1 MFVNLSL
8 EDGMGDDVLARF
20 VNERDGYEV
29 TIITAPEEVL
39 KEDGP
44 VVNQISDDRITIIF
58 ADEYIERRLEIAH
71 EKNHEEFG
79 NAAFGIG
86 LAFIVSQALEAA
98 ENAFNSGR

>member
-1 MFVNLSL
+1 MNISFN
-8 EDGMGDDVLARF
+8 EEFDEDVLARF
-20 VNERDGYEV
+20 VNEKDGYEV

-44 VVNQISDDRITIIF
+44 VVNQISEDRITIIF
-58 ADEYIERRLEIAH
+58 AYEYLEKKLEAAH

-86 LAFIVSQALEAA
+86 LAFIISQALEAA